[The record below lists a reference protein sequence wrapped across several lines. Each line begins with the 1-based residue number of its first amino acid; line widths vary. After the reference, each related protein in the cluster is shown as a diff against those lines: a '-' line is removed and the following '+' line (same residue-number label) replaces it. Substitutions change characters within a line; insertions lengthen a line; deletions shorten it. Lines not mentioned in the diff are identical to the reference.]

1 MGCFD
6 GADVTGA
13 SVGLF
18 EGGSLGKFDGL
29 KVSGLLLGDMVG
41 SDVVGFEVTG
51 LRLGDLVGLKVV
63 GFEEGNS

>member
-1 MGCFD
+1 
-6 GADVTGA
+6 
-13 SVGLF
+13 
-18 EGGSLGKFDGL
+18 
-29 KVSGLLLGDMVG
+29 MVG